1 MLSVL
6 RALTGIKIRGRFT
19 AATNTIHLDNVALVG
34 LCTNS
39 FVVLNWE
46 KLGGN
51 RLHLEWPVSAV
62 CLQLETATSL
72 APPNWQIPAEP
83 PTVRNNTN
91 IFELDMVEPRRFF
104 RLRQP

>member
-1 MLSVL
+1 MIRTIPEFALQVCTEEASRLS
-6 RALTGIKIRGRFT
+6 GQQ
-19 AATNTIHLDNVALVG
+19 
-34 LCTNS
+34 
-39 FVVLNWE
+39 
-46 KLGGN
+46 GGN